1 MHKCKIW
8 NLYISPTCFCHN
20 RNKTFILSWNK
31 IHQLCHSEVVLL
43 ISCGLYPEDCI
54 PLISSLQFLFIQIA
68 TWEGKRWGVR
78 LGCLLALAE
87 KGYSSW
93 WELLWCFSR
102 CLLGL
107 KFYKTFFYAGW
118 FSCTFGYVP
127 VLLIFVCEHNCVSII
142 KQPQRRKYEW
152 LWKKECSMWSV
163 PIWEISVM
171 WWKIIGVDPSATLA
185 VVTLKVPA
193 FWDSLK

>member
-1 MHKCKIW
+1 MHTSSLNNLDLDFLEHKCKIW
-8 NLYISPTCFCHN
+8 NLYISPTCFCHS

-102 CLLGL
+102 TRRPPVEFAVYWGNPWHVDGMLLEVL
-107 KFYKTFFYAGW
+107 AIFSMFQRYSWIVVDHLVWSYK
-118 FSCTFGYVP
+118 SEFGIY
-127 VLLIFVCEHNCVSII
+127 
-142 KQPQRRKYEW
+142 
-152 LWKKECSMWSV
+152 
-163 PIWEISVM
+163 
-171 WWKIIGVDPSATLA
+171 
-185 VVTLKVPA
+185 
-193 FWDSLK
+193 